1 METISGQQ
9 IEELFGTTIQD
20 NLHNL
25 LQTLSYY
32 DGEDLFNSW
41 RKLVRSIDE
50 FLEIPFEIATD
61 INDFKI
67 IQNISSNFRDE
78 ANVGVLNLTC
88 ARIEF
93 KYGIDVLE
101 RFNSLLSMCFEMSKY
116 IGFEQMLLLPNIN
129 LDAIWKCHEYFRSR
143 RIYYITILNLI
154 PKVAKGNLKISYNF
168 VISEFWELIETKIV
182 NTTNAYFNLL
192 LNKCITNFEIKLV
205 GNIATH
211 SFDYNHLESIFLEPE
226 RLSLTDQITWR
237 YDTIGKYQYTNL
249 DNQLY
254 SFTNDIENAIINYA
268 NVYDIYGITENLY
281 FKEISYLVKTLKNYI
296 VNGYDIVVNDNEFNR
311 LQENVKRLKLYN
323 SSDNFFEN
331 LNSNSPFQKFEN
343 NYFSSLLLLQRF
355 IHRTLDKA
363 LGNKKQFQIN
373 SGFIFEDKVAE
384 ILEKKGFL
392 LTNTKRINQKEFD
405 LITIKNNV
413 VYNFQCKN
421 NFINIFDV
429 LDDYTKIARRNKY
442 LNKYYQ
448 RALLK
453 EESREDLIKEKT
465 KLSTIKH
472 FVISRFPI
480 ICEDER
486 IINFNEL
493 ERWIII

>member
-1 METISGQQ
+1 METITGQE
-9 IEELFGTTIQD
+9 IEELFETRIQD
-20 NLHNL
+20 NLDSL

-41 RKLVRSIDE
+41 RKLIKSIDE
-50 FLEIPFEIATD
+50 FLEIPFEIAKD
-61 INDFKI
+61 VEEFNI
-67 IQNISSNFRDE
+67 IQNISSNYHDE
-78 ANVGVLNLTC
+78 TNVATLNLTC

-101 RFNSLLSMCFEMSKY
+101 RFNSLVSMCFEMSKY
-116 IGFEQMLLLPNIN
+116 ISFEQMLLLPSIN
-129 LDAIWKCHEYFRSR
+129 LNTMWKCHEYFRSR
-143 RIYYITILNLI
+143 RLYYITILNLI
-154 PKVAKGNLKISYNF
+154 PKVAKGSLKVSYSLL
-168 VISEFWELIETKIV
+168 IGEFWELIETKIV
-182 NTTNAYFNLL
+182 DTTRAYFNLL
-192 LNKCITNFEIKLV
+192 LNNCITNFEMEFD

-211 SFDYNHLESIFLEPE
+211 NFNYNHLESIFLEPE
-226 RLSLTDQITWR
+226 RLSLTDQIKWR
-237 YDTIGKYQYTNL
+237 YDTIGKCRYKNPDTK
-249 DNQLY
+249 LY

-268 NVYDIYGITENLY
+268 NVYNAYGIAENIY
-281 FKEISYLVKTLKNYI
+281 FKEISYLVKALKNY
-296 VNGYDIVVNDNEFNR
+296 VVNDFEIIINDNAFYRIQND
-311 LQENVKRLKLYN
+311 LKRLKLHN
-323 SSDNFFEN
+323 SSNNFFDT
-331 LNSNSPFQKFEN
+331 LNSNTPFQKFEN

-384 ILEKKGFL
+384 ILENKGFL
-392 LTNTKRINQKEFD
+392 ITNTKRINHKEFD
-405 LITIKNNV
+405 LITVKNNV

-429 LDDYTKIARRNKY
+429 LDDYRKVVRRNKY
-442 LNKYYQ
+442 LNKYYE

-453 EESREDLIKEKT
+453 EESREELIKEKT
-465 KLSTIKH
+465 RLSIVKH

-480 ICEDER
+480 INENDR

-493 ERWIII
+493 ETWDSI